1 MDTAHAD
8 DVKKTVRTY
17 ILVFVAL
24 MGLTVITVAISYL
37 HLSVAAAIT
46 VALIV
51 ATVKASLV
59 AMYFMHL
66 VSERKAIYWT
76 LALTAFFFI
85 LLMFLP
91 IFSDQDSTRIFH

>member
-1 MDTAHAD
+1 MDSASLED
-8 DVKKTVRTY
+8 IKKSVRKY

-24 MGLTVITVAISYL
+24 MGLTVVTVAISYL
-37 HLSVAAAIT
+37 HLSVGVAIT
-46 VALIV
+46 IALVV
-51 ATVKASLV
+51 ATAKASLV

-76 LALTAFFFI
+76 LTLTALFFI

-91 IFSDQDSTRIFH
+91 ILTDQNSTRLFH